1 MGLALVVLF
10 LAGVLLAVLY
20 QAGRAD
26 FVVRYRDGR
35 LSCKGRLAQQV
46 ALEQFLR
53 DDLAVRGPVR
63 IAGRRR
69 RGRLLLWF
77 GGELTPGQQQ
87 RIRNFLLAHR

>member
-1 MGLALVVLF
+1 MGLALVIVF
-10 LAGVLLAVLY
+10 LAGVLLVVLY

-26 FVVRYRDGR
+26 FVARFHDGR
-35 LSCKGRLAQQV
+35 LTCKGRLAQQV

-63 IAGRRR
+63 ITGRRL

-87 RIRNFLLAHR
+87 RIRNFLLVHR